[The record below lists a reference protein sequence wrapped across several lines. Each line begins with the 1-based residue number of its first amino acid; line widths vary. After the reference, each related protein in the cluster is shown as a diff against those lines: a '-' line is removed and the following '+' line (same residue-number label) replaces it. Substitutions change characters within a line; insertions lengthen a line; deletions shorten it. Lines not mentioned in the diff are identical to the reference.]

1 MSILPQSATF
11 SIPALSCPFP
21 LLAAPP
27 PLLLLPPPRIAGLL
41 PARVQQPTSHRARIE
56 IVREVPATFDELL
69 AQIGPIRSQEE
80 MDAEMVEF
88 LLAADQRMARRF
100 GQSSSLLAFWNSSE
114 RLEGIS

>member
-1 MSILPQSATF
+1 MRIVHQSAPF
-11 SIPALSCPFP
+11 SPASLSCPFP

-27 PLLLLPPPRIAGLL
+27 PHLLLPAPRIDGLL

-56 IVREVPATFDELL
+56 IVREVPATFEELL

-114 RLEGIS
+114 RLEGVS

>member
-41 PARVQQPTSHRARIE
+41 PARVRTFSPPSVSAVRPRIE
-56 IVREVPATFDELL
+56 VIREVPATFEELL
-69 AQIGPIRSQEE
+69 EQIGPIRSQEE
-80 MDAEMVEF
+80 MDAEIVEM
-88 LLAADQRMARRF
+88 LLQAEQRIAQRF
-100 GQSSSLLAFWNSSE
+100 GQPSGLIAFWESLS
-114 RLEGIS
+114 